1 MSMAQLGLGFPSQQ
15 PHEQPNDDASLQAA
29 AQAEMDRQME
39 LQLQQEFT
47 AFTWGGAWSGS
58 AEPAVLTDADFD
70 INCIPPLELG
80 GPKYT
85 ESMALP
91 LGGPGLEYGGAAHDY
106 AHGQFHV
113 DEGHGLM
120 AFDDIMAGQTY

>member
-1 MSMAQLGLGFPSQQ
+1 MGLSYPSQQ
-15 PHEQPNDDASLQAA
+15 HQQTDDISDAALQAA
-29 AQAEMDRQME
+29 AAAEMDHQME
-39 LQLQQEFT
+39 LQLQQEFA
-47 AFTWGGAWSGS
+47 AFTWGGAWSGNN
-58 AEPAVLTDADFD
+58 EPAVLTDADFD

-91 LGGPGLEYGGAAHDY
+91 MGGPGLEYGGAAQDY

-113 DEGHGLM
+113 DDGHGLM
-120 AFDDIMAGQTY
+120 AFDDMMTGHTY